1 MAENKKSFIL
11 YCDYQEI
18 FTDLSK
24 EDAGELIQHIF
35 AYVNDENPVTENKVV
50 KASFTAIKL
59 QLKRDLKKWD
69 DIREKRSLAGKKSAE
84 SRQQTS
90 TNSTSVKSVEQT
102 STNSTVN
109 DTVTVNVNDTVTVPT
124 KVGDLEIFHPKE
136 IVDFVNKTFGK
147 EFTENNLGRL
157 DRDLIN
163 DLITVYGYSK
173 QQILTAWGNIPKND
187 FHRNKKFNMISF
199 RYLSETKTIEQ
210 FVSWKDETNTSTTEE
225 TKVFKRGNLNL

>member
-109 DTVTVNVNDTVTVPT
+109 DTVNDTVTVTVNVPT
-124 KVGDLEIFHPKE
+124 NVGVLEIFTPKE
-136 IVDFVNKTFGK
+136 IVDFVNKTFDK
-147 EFTENNLGRL
+147 DFTERNLSRF

-163 DLITVYGYSK
+163 DLITTHGYTK
-173 QQILTAWGNIPKND
+173 QKIITAWSNIKKD
-187 FHRNKKFNMISF
+187 KFYQSKKFNMVNF
-199 RYLSETKTIEQ
+199 RHLSETKVIER
-210 FVSWKDETNTSTTEE
+210 FVYWKDENETEQPTNGV
-225 TKVFKRGNLNL
+225 VFSRKNLNL